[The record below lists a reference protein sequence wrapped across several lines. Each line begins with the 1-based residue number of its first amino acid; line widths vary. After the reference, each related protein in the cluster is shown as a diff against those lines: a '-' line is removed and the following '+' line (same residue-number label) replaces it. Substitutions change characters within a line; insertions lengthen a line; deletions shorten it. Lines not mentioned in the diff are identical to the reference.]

1 VNLFAELKRRNVIR
15 VGIAYVLIAWVVLQG
30 ADFAFDLV
38 GAPEWVIRALFALA
52 AIGLPAALIIAW
64 VFEMTPEG
72 IKREKDIDRSQSI
85 APLTGRKLDRVIIG
99 ILTIAVA
106 VLLLERFLVI
116 PGPGTGTISSI
127 TTPVP
132 STGGAEPEP
141 ATDTRTTPPGTADRD
156 NPSIAV
162 LPFVNMSADEDREYF
177 SDGMTEE
184 IINALVRIPGLD
196 VAARTSVFAYKGMNR
211 DVRELG
217 AELNV
222 AHVLEGSVRSDAG
235 SVRITAQLIKVDDGF
250 HLWSETFDRELVN
263 VFAIQEEI
271 ASSIAAVL
279 TNRLSKSWPKS
290 VAQDISVEAYDDY
303 LRGRA
308 FLRARSDNDVTQAIK
323 LFQSVTER
331 FPDYAPAWAALAIS
345 TDVADDHPYA
355 ERAARRALELDPE
368 NVDALNALAA
378 VYRDTW
384 RWQESKELFERALAI
399 DPDSSELLEDYAEFL
414 GATGRVKEQLEVTQ
428 RGYGIDPYL
437 TPLIGV
443 HAQALVSNGAFER
456 ALEVLE
462 RVNTQPDSRWLGFTK
477 VLPLSAMG
485 DEAAIRSLVV
495 EADIPDTSR
504 DMLLALLDRPEGHD
518 AERLMQEQVDIDW
531 ESVDEAVITE
541 FILLHIG
548 ASEFILNFEF
558 ERFKRIGWGSSEY
571 FFTPLFAGFR
581 QQPRFI
587 EMLDLIGLPD
597 YWDETGWPE
606 FCTRLET
613 GEIQC
618 Q

>member
-99 ILTIAVA
+99 ILTIAV
-106 VLLLERFLVI
+106 
-116 PGPGTGTISSI
+116 
-127 TTPVP
+127 
-132 STGGAEPEP
+132 GGAEPEP

-162 LPFVNMSADEDREYF
+162 LPFVNMSADEDKEYF

-222 AHVLEGSVRSDAG
+222 AHVLEGSVRSDAR

-271 ASSIAAVL
+271 ASSIASVL
-279 TNRLSKSWPKS
+279 TNRLSKSWPTA
-290 VAQDISVEAYDDY
+290 VTQNISVEAYDDY

-308 FLRARSDNDVTQAIK
+308 FLRARSDNDVTHAIS

-345 TDVADDHPYA
+345 ADVANDHPYA
-355 ERAARRALELDPE
+355 ERSARRALELDPE

-384 RWQESKELFERALAI
+384 RWAESESLFERALAI
-399 DPDSSELLEDYAEFL
+399 DPDSSELLEDYGEFL

-495 EADIPDTSR
+495 EADIPDASR
-504 DMLLALLDRPEGHD
+504 DLLLGLMDRPEGSD

-531 ESVDEAVITE
+531 ASVDEAVITE

-548 ASEFILNFEF
+548 ANEFILNFEL
-558 ERFKRIGWGSSEY
+558 ERFKQIGWGSSEY

-587 EMLDLIGLPD
+587 EMLNLIGLPD

-606 FCTRLET
+606 FCARLDT